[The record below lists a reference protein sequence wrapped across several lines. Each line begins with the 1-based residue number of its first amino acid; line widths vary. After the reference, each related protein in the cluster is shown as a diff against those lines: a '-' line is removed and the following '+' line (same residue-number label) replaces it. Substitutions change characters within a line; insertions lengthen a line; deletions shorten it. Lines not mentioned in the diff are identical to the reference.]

1 MLRRFRFVL
10 LPVLAVAAIVVAG
23 CGSSNSPSA
32 SAGGS
37 TGGGTG
43 TVGHAG
49 LGPSSSVSS
58 PAAVKFLVAEGER
71 GGLTPSQ
78 SRAYISCFEKVLA
91 AKGITTFEQFHS
103 ELANLVA
110 ARNSCIAQ
118 AKKA

>member
-1 MLRRFRFVL
+1 MLRRFRFAL
-10 LPVLAVAAIVVAG
+10 LPVLAVTAIVVAG

-32 SAGGS
+32 SAGS
-37 TGGGTG
+37 GTG
-43 TVGHAG
+43 TVSHSG

-91 AKGITTFEQFHS
+91 AKGITTFQQFHS
-103 ELANLVA
+103 DLANLVA